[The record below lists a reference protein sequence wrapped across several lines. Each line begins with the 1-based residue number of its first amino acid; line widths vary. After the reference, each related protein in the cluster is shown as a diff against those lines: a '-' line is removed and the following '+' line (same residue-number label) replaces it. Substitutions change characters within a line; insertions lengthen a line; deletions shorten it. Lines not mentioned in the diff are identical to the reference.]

1 MFHGKPV
8 KILLLIKSEKE
19 NTKLINII
27 DEKFFSQKL
36 PISII
41 GNEKNKDKNKGIKIK
56 LKGIKILNVSSK
68 VNECA
73 IQKIPKKKKPKPKDE
88 PRVNKFIRKGF
99 FLQMLLDFFLTYIIV
114 KNNKGNEK
122 KFTKNKL
129 NG

>member
-68 VNECA
+68 VKECA

-88 PRVNKFIRKGF
+88 PSVNKFLRKGF
-99 FLQMLLDFFLTYIIV
+99 FLQMLLDFCLTYIIV